1 LQMNFWKQV
10 SVLAGGTAA
19 AHAVTLA
26 ALPAITRL
34 FSPEEYGA
42 FAVLMAILAMWSTLL
57 TLRYESAL
65 FVAETDRDTR
75 DLLTLCRILTI
86 AMSLLAIPF
95 LAGLAAFRLADLSS
109 LPWPALAASIA
120 FLVASGLFQ
129 ARRAFD
135 IREAK
140 LAAVRSATIGRS
152 LGSALIKI
160 AAGLLGFGASGLILA
175 EAIAAWI
182 GVWLLDRRSAV
193 NDRSPTHRAQLR
205 TVARKYPKYP
215 TVELPSTLIDSAGA
229 LLVLPVYA
237 HMFGLKE
244 AAFLGL
250 AQRVVALPNTHIGRA
265 IADVAQREMAEKL
278 RANAPGEIQLL
289 LRSLVGRLAALGV
302 VPLVAV
308 MTLAPALFGLIFGA
322 QWQAS
327 GTVAAII
334 APWLYAAFV
343 VSTVSRILLVVQKQE
358 YKLAYDVAAITLVLG
373 VLVATRW
380 LNLTFLQ
387 SVACLS
393 AGRVFT
399 YGVYLLVIFRA
410 TRSFA
415 ADERSR

>member
-1 LQMNFWKQV
+1 MNFWKQV

-26 ALPAITRL
+26 ALPVITRL

-42 FAVLMAILAMWSTLL
+42 FAVLMAMLAMWSTLL

-65 FVAETDRDTR
+65 FVAEDDQDTR
-75 DLLTLCRILTI
+75 TLLALCRVLTV
-86 AMSLLAIPF
+86 AVSLLALPI
-95 LAGLAAFRLADLSS
+95 LIALAAFDVADLASLPRLAF
-109 LPWPALAASIA
+109 AASIA
-120 FLVASGLFQ
+120 FLIASGLFQ

-140 LAAVRSATIGRS
+140 LTAVRSATIGRS
-152 LGSALIKI
+152 VGSAAIKI
-160 AAGLLGFGASGLILA
+160 AAGFLGVGASGLVVA
-175 EAIAAWI
+175 EALAAWI
-182 GVWLLDRRSAV
+182 GVWLLDRRGTGTDSGTR
-193 NDRSPTHRAQLR
+193 NGAQMLA
-205 TVARKYPKYP
+205 VARKYPKYP

-302 VPLVAV
+302 VPLIAV
-308 MTLAPALFGLIFGA
+308 MTLAPALFGLIFGD

-343 VSTVSRILLVVQKQE
+343 VSTVSRVLLVVQKQE
-358 YKLAYDVAAITLVLG
+358 YKLAYDLAAITLVLG

-380 LNLTFLQ
+380 LDLTFLQ
-387 SVACLS
+387 SVAALS
-393 AGRVFT
+393 AGRVVT

-415 ADERSR
+415 ADERCP